1 MADEI
6 QDSEEA
12 RMTDKLH
19 LGQHISR
26 QFNVE
31 LEDVR
36 SKVLYMGGVVEE
48 QLANALRV
56 LVNDE
61 VALARDVIDA
71 DAIVNSLEVEI
82 DEECTR
88 IVARRQPAA
97 TDLRLVMTVS
107 KTINDLER
115 MGDEAKRVAKMSRKD
130 MDGALQDDIRADLE
144 LMGNLIR
151 DMLRQVLDAF
161 ARTDVDTAV
170 LVVKADKKVD
180 KKYKKIIKQL
190 IKHMGRNPE
199 AIPAVMNIMWAAR
212 SLERLGDRCQNI
224 AEHIIYMV
232 LGMDVRH
239 IKLDDVLAEIEAQS
253 EQEPD

>member
-1 MADEI
+1 
-6 QDSEEA
+6 
-12 RMTDKLH
+12 MTDLH

-26 QFNVE
+26 QFNEE

-36 SKVLYMGGVVEE
+36 SKVLYMGGLVEE

-61 VALARDVIDA
+61 VDLARDVINA
-71 DAIVNSLEVEI
+71 DSAVNSLEVDI

-115 MGDEAKRVAKMSRKD
+115 IGDEAKRVAKMSRKD
-130 MDGALQDDIRADLE
+130 MDGALRDDVRADLE
-144 LMGNLIR
+144 FMGSLVR

-161 ARTDVDTAV
+161 ARTDVDTAI
-170 LVVKADKKVD
+170 LVVKSDKKVD
-180 KKYKKIIKQL
+180 KRYKKVIKKLIKQ
-190 IKHMGRNPE
+190 MGKDPDT
-199 AIPAVMNIMWAAR
+199 IPGTLNIMWAAR
-212 SLERLGDRCQNI
+212 SLERLADRCQNI
-224 AEHIIYMV
+224 AEHVIYMV

-239 IKLDDVLAEIEAQS
+239 IRLDDILAEIEAQA
-253 EQEPD
+253 ELEPE

>member
-1 MADEI
+1 
-6 QDSEEA
+6 
-12 RMTDKLH
+12 MTDLH

-26 QFNVE
+26 QFNEE

-36 SKVLYMGGVVEE
+36 SKVLYMGGLVEE
-48 QLANALRV
+48 QLANALKV

-61 VALARDVIDA
+61 VELARDVINA
-71 DAIVNSLEVEI
+71 DSAVNSLEVDI

-115 MGDEAKRVAKMSRKD
+115 IGDEAKRVAKMSRKD
-130 MDGALQDDIRADLE
+130 MDGALRDDVRTDLE
-144 LMGNLIR
+144 FMGSLVR

-161 ARTDVDTAV
+161 ARTDVDTAI
-170 LVVKADKKVD
+170 LVVKSDKKVD
-180 KKYKKIIKQL
+180 KRYKKVVKKLIKQ
-190 IKHMGRNPE
+190 MGKDPDT
-199 AIPAVMNIMWAAR
+199 IPGTLNIMWAAR
-212 SLERLGDRCQNI
+212 SLERLADRCQNI
-224 AEHIIYMV
+224 AEHVIYMV

-239 IKLDDVLAEIEAQS
+239 IRLDDILAEIEAQS
-253 EQEPD
+253 ELEQEE

>member
-1 MADEI
+1 MSD
-6 QDSEEA
+6 
-12 RMTDKLH
+12 MH

-26 QFNVE
+26 RFNEE

-36 SKVLYMGGVVEE
+36 SKVLHMGGIVEV

-61 VALARDVIDA
+61 AALAKEVVRA
-71 DAIVNSLEVEI
+71 DAIVNSLEMEI

-88 IVARRQPAA
+88 IVALRQPAA
-97 TDLRLVMTVS
+97 TDLRLVMAVT

-115 MGDEAKRVAKMSRKD
+115 MGDEAKRVARMSRKE
-130 MDGALQDDIRADLE
+130 MDGALEDDVRAGLE
-144 LMGNLIR
+144 FMGELVR
-151 DMLRQVLDAF
+151 GMLRQVLDAF

-180 KKYKKIIKQL
+180 KKYKKILKQL
-190 IKHMGRNPE
+190 IQRMSEDP
-199 AIPAVMNIMWAAR
+199 AVIPAVMNIIWAVR

-232 LGMDVRH
+232 IGTDVRH
-239 IKLDDVLAEIEAQS
+239 INLDDMLAEIEAQS
-253 EQEPD
+253 EEPD

>member
-1 MADEI
+1 MSD
-6 QDSEEA
+6 
-12 RMTDKLH
+12 LH

-26 QFNVE
+26 QFNEE

-36 SKVLYMGGVVEE
+36 SKVLHMGGIVEE

-61 VALARDVIDA
+61 SALARDVIDA
-71 DAIVNSLEVEI
+71 DAAVNSLEVEI

-97 TDLRLVMTVS
+97 TDLRLIMTVS

-115 MGDEAKRVAKMSRKD
+115 IGDEAKRVAKMSRKD
-130 MDGALQDDIRADLE
+130 MDGALQDDLRAELAFMGDLVRE
-144 LMGNLIR
+144 
-151 DMLRQVLDAF
+151 MLRLVLDAF

-170 LVVKADKKVD
+170 LVVKADRKVD
-180 KKYKKIIKQL
+180 KKYKKIIKKL
-190 IKHMGRNPE
+190 IKRMYNDPE
-199 AIPAVMNIMWAAR
+199 VIPSVLNIMWAVR

-232 LGMDVRH
+232 LGTDVRH

-253 EQEPD
+253 ESE

>member
-1 MADEI
+1 MSD
-6 QDSEEA
+6 
-12 RMTDKLH
+12 LH

-26 QFNVE
+26 QFNEE

-48 QLANALRV
+48 QLANALKV

-61 VALARDVIDA
+61 RGLARSVKDA
-71 DAIVNSLEVEI
+71 DDIVNSLEVEI

-88 IVARRQPAA
+88 ILVRRQPAA

-115 MGDEAKRVAKMSRKD
+115 IGDEAKRVAKMSRKD
-130 MDGALQDDIRADLE
+130 MDGALQDDMRAELTYMGDLV
-144 LMGNLIR
+144 R
-151 DMLRQVLDAF
+151 QMLRQVLDAF
-161 ARTDVDTAV
+161 ARTDVDMAV

-180 KKYKKIIKQL
+180 KKYKKIV
-190 IKHMGRNPE
+190 KHLVRQMSRDPE
-199 AIPAVMNIMWAAR
+199 AVPAVMNIMWAVR

-224 AEHIIYMV
+224 AEHIIYMI
-232 LGMDVRH
+232 LGTDVRH
-239 IKLDDVLAEIEAQS
+239 IKLDDILAEIEAQS
-253 EQEPD
+253 EPE

>member
-1 MADEI
+1 
-6 QDSEEA
+6 
-12 RMTDKLH
+12 MTDKLH
-19 LGQHISR
+19 FGQHISH
-26 QFNVE
+26 QFNAE
-31 LEDVR
+31 LEEVR

-56 LVNDE
+56 LVFDE
-61 VALARDVIDA
+61 LELARDVIDA

-107 KTINDLER
+107 KTITELER
-115 MGDEAKRVAKMSRKD
+115 IGDEAKRVARMSRKD
-130 MDGALQDDIRADLE
+130 MDGALEDEMRASLE
-144 LMGNLIR
+144 LMGDLVR

-170 LVVKADKKVD
+170 LVVKADHKVD
-180 KKYKKIIKQL
+180 KKYKKLVKQL
-190 IKHMGRNPE
+190 IRQMSRHPDSV
-199 AIPAVMNIMWAAR
+199 PAMMNIMWAVR

-232 LGMDVRH
+232 LGTDVRH

-253 EQEPD
+253 EQEPE

>member
-1 MADEI
+1 
-6 QDSEEA
+6 
-12 RMTDKLH
+12 MTDLH

-26 QFNVE
+26 QFNEE

-36 SKVLYMGGVVEE
+36 SKVLYMGGLVEE
-48 QLANALRV
+48 QLANALKV

-61 VALARDVIDA
+61 VELARDVINA
-71 DAIVNSLEVEI
+71 DSAVNSLEVDI

-115 MGDEAKRVAKMSRKD
+115 IGDEAKRVAKMSRKD
-130 MDGALQDDIRADLE
+130 MDGALRDDVRTDLE
-144 LMGNLIR
+144 FMGSLVR

-161 ARTDVDTAV
+161 ARTDVDTAI
-170 LVVKADKKVD
+170 LVVKSDKKVD
-180 KKYKKIIKQL
+180 KRYKKVVKKLIKQ
-190 IKHMGRNPE
+190 MGKDPDT
-199 AIPAVMNIMWAAR
+199 IPGTLNIMWAAR
-212 SLERLGDRCQNI
+212 SLERLADRCQNI
-224 AEHIIYMV
+224 AEHVIYMV

-239 IKLDDVLAEIEAQS
+239 IRLDDILAEIEAQS
-253 EQEPD
+253 ELEPEE